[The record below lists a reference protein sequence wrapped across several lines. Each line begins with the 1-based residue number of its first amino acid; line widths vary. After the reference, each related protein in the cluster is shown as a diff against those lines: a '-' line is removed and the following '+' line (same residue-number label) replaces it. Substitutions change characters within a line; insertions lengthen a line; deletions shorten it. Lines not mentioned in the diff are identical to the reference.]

1 MTTPSCPRLA
11 VLLAA
16 LVACTAIAE
25 AAHFGRRFPSEK
37 RLLKDKITGVEVVAL
52 TTDPANDSKIYQT
65 HAQWTA
71 DGQWIVFR
79 SNRGAPSPPPAPDPT
94 PGATPPA
101 GRGARGGGGGSPAA
115 AFAVHEQSGEI
126 VQLTEY
132 GGYSGM
138 LNLARK
144 SMKLY
149 FQRSANRGSPVQVI
163 ELNLERLFADRAAG
177 KLKSASAYERLCG
190 SLPAGLRESGGFGLD
205 VNETFAYLGVR
216 EGDTGKHLPPGTEL
230 VKTVEGQRM
239 GAGPAGLR
247 SMNLAT
253 GEVKVILDTPFLMG
267 HVQTNPWVPGEIL
280 YCHETGGDA
289 PQRMWTVMA
298 DGSKNR
304 PLYAEGPIDW
314 VTHEAFITKDEVVFN
329 LIGHQPRLSTKP
341 TGIAVINLRNDQMK
355 IYGQVED
362 SPAGGRS
369 TGGYWHS
376 NGSPDGRWL
385 VGDTFAGNLWLIDRR
400 TGTQTLLTT
409 DHKMQP
415 DHAHPTFSDD
425 SQRIVFQSGHLS
437 GGSSL
442 DIMIVAVPD
451 AARLAELTKR

>member
-1 MTTPSCPRLA
+1 MKPPSLPRLG
-11 VLLAA
+11 VLAA
-16 LVACTAIAE
+16 LLLASSTL
-25 AAHFGRRFPSEK
+25 AASNVGRRFPSEK
-37 RLLKDKITGVEVVAL
+37 RVYNDKVTGLEVVAL

-71 DGQWIVFR
+71 DGKWIVFR
-79 SNRGAPSPPPAPDPT
+79 SNRGAPAPQPPPEPAPAATT
-94 PGATPPA
+94 PAA
-101 GRGARGGGGGSPAA
+101 GRGTAGGGSPGA
-115 AFAVHEQSGEI
+115 AFAVNEATGEI

-149 FQRSANRGSPVQVI
+149 FQRSASRGAPVQIV
-163 ELNLERLFADRAAG
+163 ELNLERLLADSTAG
-177 KLKSASAYERLCG
+177 KLQPPAAYERVCG
-190 SLPAGLRESGGFGLD
+190 TLPAGLRESGGFGLD
-205 VNETFAYLGVR
+205 ANETHAYLGVR
-216 EGDTGKHLPPGTEL
+216 EGDTGRHLPPGTAL
-230 VKTVEGQRM
+230 VQTVEGQRM

-247 SMNLAT
+247 SLDLAT

-298 DGSKNR
+298 DGTKNR
-304 PLYAEGPIDW
+304 PLYVETPLDW
-314 VTHEAFITKDEVVFN
+314 VTHEAFITKDEVIFN
-329 LIGHQPRLSTKP
+329 VLGHQSRLRTKAS
-341 TGIAVINLRNDQMK
+341 GIAVINLRNDHMK

-362 SPAGGRS
+362 SPPGGRG

-376 NGSPDGRWL
+376 NGSADGRWL
-385 VGDTFAGNLWLIDRR
+385 VGDTFAGNLWLIERR

-425 SQRIVFQSGHLS
+425 SRRIVFQSGHLS
-437 GGSSL
+437 EGRSL
-442 DIMIVAVPD
+442 DLMVIAVPD
-451 AARLAELTKR
+451 EARLAAIARRR